1 VERRLMVRSN
11 PPGAT
16 VYVDGYEIGTTPIAT
31 DFIYYG
37 TRQIRLVKDGYETLT
52 VDQPIAT
59 PWWEFPPLDFVSEN
73 VVPGNL
79 RDVRTL
85 TYQLTPQLVVP
96 AEQIRARAE
105 QLRQSAPRPGSL
117 PPVYGT
123 APPAGN
129 PGAMS
134 MAPAQ
139 GVPPPQMQPLA
150 PAGLPPGF
158 PAGAPGGYPPP
169 GPITPQ
175 GMPDGIGGQPVRP
188 LP

>member
-1 VERRLMVRSN
+1 MVRSN

-52 VDQPIAT
+52 IDQPIGT

-79 RDVRTL
+79 RDVRVL
-85 TYQLTPQLVVP
+85 SYQLTPQLVVP

-105 QLRQSAPRPGSL
+105 QLRQSAPRPGAL
-117 PPVYGT
+117 PPGYGA
-123 APPAGN
+123 APPVVN
-129 PGAMS
+129 PNAPS

-139 GVPPPQMQPLA
+139 GLPPPQMQPFA
-150 PAGLPPGF
+150 SSASEPAF
-158 PAGAPGGYPPP
+158 PAAAPGSYPPP
-169 GPITPQ
+169 GPIIPQ
-175 GMPDGIGGQPVRP
+175 GTPDGIGGQPVRP

>member
-1 VERRLMVRSN
+1 MVRSN

-16 VYVDGYEIGTTPIAT
+16 VYVDGYELGTTPIAT

-52 VDQPIAT
+52 IDQPIGT

-117 PPVYGT
+117 PPGALPPGYGA
-123 APPAGN
+123 APPVAN
-129 PGAMS
+129 PATMS
-134 MAPAQ
+134 MPAPQSGA
-139 GVPPPQMQPLA
+139 PPQMQPFPTA
-150 PAGLPPGF
+150 GPQPAF
-158 PAGAPGGYPPP
+158 PAGAPGSYPPP
-169 GPITPQ
+169 GPIIPQ